1 MDTGT
6 LACVALDQPLSDDY
20 PVNEVTMKIK
30 TTFYTRTK
38 GEDFD
43 PVIHVRYP
51 KSRADQLSYQ
61 PTSKLID
68 QMIRTG
74 QMVLASKNQFDFPDG
89 KDDGRDIPIDRMRG
103 LDYPEISQMMSENE
117 AKISKHK
124 KNLATMAEQKK
135 AEEAEQAEKAVAS
148 DGGKSVATDAK
159 ANDGVSASSANP

>member
-1 MDTGT
+1 MDINT
-6 LACVALDQPLSDDY
+6 LSCVALDEPLFDDY

-38 GEDFD
+38 GQDFD
-43 PVIHVRYP
+43 PLIHVRYP

-89 KDDGRDIPIDRMRG
+89 KDDGREIPIDRVRG

-124 KNLATMAEQKK
+124 KNLATMAEQEK
-135 AEEAEQAEKAVAS
+135 AEASEQAEKAKGS
-148 DGGKSVATDAK
+148 DGGKSVASDNG
-159 ANDGVSASSANP
+159 ANAGVSAGSTA

>member
-1 MDTGT
+1 MDINT
-6 LACVALDQPLSDDY
+6 LSCVALDEPLFDDY

-38 GEDFD
+38 GQDFD
-43 PVIHVRYP
+43 PLIHVRYP

-89 KDDGRDIPIDRMRG
+89 KDDGREIPIDRVRG

-124 KNLATMAEQKK
+124 KNLATMAEQEKAK
-135 AEEAEQAEKAVAS
+135 AEEQAEKARSS
-148 DGGKSVATDAK
+148 DGGKSVADDAR
-159 ANDGVSASSANP
+159 ADSGVSAGSTA

>member
-1 MDTGT
+1 MDINT
-6 LACVALDQPLSDDY
+6 LSCVALDEPLFDDY

-38 GEDFD
+38 GQDFD
-43 PVIHVRYP
+43 PLIHVRYP

-89 KDDGRDIPIDRMRG
+89 KDDGREIPIDRVRG
-103 LDYPEISQMMSENE
+103 LDYPEISQMMSVNE

-124 KNLATMAEQKK
+124 KNLATMAEQEKAK
-135 AEEAEQAEKAVAS
+135 AEEQAEKARSS
-148 DGGKSVATDAK
+148 DGGKSVADDAR
-159 ANDGVSASSANP
+159 ADSGVSAGSTA

>member
-1 MDTGT
+1 MDINT
-6 LACVALDQPLSDDY
+6 LSCVALDEPLFDDY

-38 GEDFD
+38 GQDFD
-43 PVIHVRYP
+43 PLIHVRYP

-89 KDDGRDIPIDRMRG
+89 KDDGREIPIDRVRG

-117 AKISKHK
+117 AKLSKHK
-124 KNLATMAEQKK
+124 KNLATMAEQEKAK
-135 AEEAEQAEKAVAS
+135 AEEQAEKARSS
-148 DGGKSVATDAK
+148 DGGKSVADDAR
-159 ANDGVSASSANP
+159 ADSGVSAGSTA

>member
-1 MDTGT
+1 MDINT
-6 LACVALDQPLSDDY
+6 LSCVALDEPLFDDY

-38 GEDFD
+38 GQDFD
-43 PVIHVRYP
+43 PLIHVRYP

-89 KDDGRDIPIDRMRG
+89 KDDGREIPIDRVRG

-117 AKISKHK
+117 AKLSKHK
-124 KNLATMAEQKK
+124 KNLATMAEQEKAK
-135 AEEAEQAEKAVAS
+135 AEEQAEKARSS
-148 DGGKSVATDAK
+148 DGGKSVADDAG
-159 ANDGVSASSANP
+159 ADSGVSAGSTA